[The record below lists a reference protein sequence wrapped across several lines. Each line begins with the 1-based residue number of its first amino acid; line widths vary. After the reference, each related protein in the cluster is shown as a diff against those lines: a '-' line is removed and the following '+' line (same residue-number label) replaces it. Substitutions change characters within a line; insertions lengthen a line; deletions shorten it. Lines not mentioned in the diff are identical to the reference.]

1 MGSPFK
7 MIPGEHSGSNKDK
20 GLKAFGQRGLIK
32 TDLGPKDQDKVNY
45 DTNPGG
51 RPTVYGATEAIPAN
65 IKQRV
70 GSTSSSDDTWS
81 GKSFKKDPRS
91 GDNYA
96 TQAYDNL
103 YSNKTSTTSEFKRG
117 TGDKSLM
124 QNFGTTKASTK
135 NESPQISSDASTM
148 DPRSGKSLVDS
159 GAFGT
164 ESQVANYGYGDL
176 LSKSYTNAATIG
188 KNYNSNDVKIARDSK
203 IVDANIKTQIKK
215 YKTGEKAI
223 NLSSGV
229 VDFKG
234 PDINSQLL
242 GGMKVGDGPKP
253 PPPKKPSNIHIVSRT
268 KAGKIIGDIFGKKKN
283 RSGQT
288 VVRSAGNTTMF

>member
-7 MIPGEHSGSNKDK
+7 MTPGSKSGNSRDR
-20 GLKAFGQRGLIK
+20 GLKQMAQRELISG
-32 TDLGPKDQDKVNY
+32 GPKSKDENNY
-45 DTNPGG
+45 DTTEAG

-81 GKSFKKDPRS
+81 EKSFKKDPRS
-91 GDNYA
+91 GDNYS
-96 TQAYDNL
+96 TQALANI

-124 QNFGTTKASTK
+124 PNFGKTKASTK
-135 NESPQISSDASTM
+135 NESPQISSNASTM

-176 LSKSYTNAATIG
+176 LSKSHTNAATIG
-188 KNYNSNDVKIARDSK
+188 KNYNSKDVKIARDSK

-268 KAGKIIGDIFGKKKN
+268 KAGKIIGDIFGKRKN
-283 RSGQT
+283 RSGKT